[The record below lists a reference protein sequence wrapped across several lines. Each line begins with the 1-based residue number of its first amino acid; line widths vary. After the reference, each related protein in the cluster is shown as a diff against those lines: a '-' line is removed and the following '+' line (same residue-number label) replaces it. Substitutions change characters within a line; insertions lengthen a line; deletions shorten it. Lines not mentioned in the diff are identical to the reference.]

1 MERLIRT
8 GKLPQKTSLDI
19 PFSKI
24 GIGFEKLDRAVF
36 DPEKAYDKV
45 ARIGI
50 KKIRLQSGWQRT
62 EKEKGVY
69 DFAWLDDIVDNL
81 IRRGMEPWLCLCYGN
96 PLYTPLAEVVFGAV
110 GCPPINTE
118 EAMNAWI
125 NYVKA
130 VAEHYKGRV
139 SFYEIWNEPDC
150 PYSWKHVDGEEKDM
164 FRDAREYGA
173 FSEATANAVKSVDS
187 DARVGINIAHLHDLS
202 FLNNALAVG
211 DLPHAI
217 DSVTYHNYST
227 NDQRR
232 VEFIQAIRR
241 LLDMY
246 NPALTLVQGESGAQS
261 RSDGHGAMHHFAWNP
276 EKQTKLL
283 LRILLQD
290 LYCDVEFTSYF
301 STMDMIEALHG
312 RVDNKASYLD
322 FGYFG
327 VISATFD
334 EDGRATGNYT
344 EKPSYYALSALCS
357 LFEGD
362 IKPAPHLVYSREVMT
377 SRRMAGKDCNDET
390 IRILPFTLA
399 DGRSALAYWNATPI
413 LTATYEGT
421 TTIAIHVTD
430 PASIELIDLRD
441 GTVYKLPEQM
451 VVDLGSGF
459 VRLLN
464 LPITDCPVA
473 LVYR

>member
-130 VAEHYKGRV
+130 VAEHYRGRV

-173 FSEATANAVKSVDS
+173 FSEATANAVKSVDP

-232 VEFIQAIRR
+232 VEFIQAMRR

-261 RSDGHGAMHHFAWNP
+261 RSDGHGAMHHYAWNP

-290 LYCDVEFTSYF
+290 LYCNVEFTSYF

-390 IRILPFTLA
+390 IRILPFTLS
-399 DGRSALAYWNATPI
+399 DGRSALTYWNATPI

-451 VVDLGSGF
+451 IVDLGSGF

>member
-261 RSDGHGAMHHFAWNP
+261 RSDGHGAMHHYAWNP

-390 IRILPFTLA
+390 IRVLPFTLA
-399 DGRSALAYWNATPI
+399 DGRSALTYWNATPI